1 LLKQINVS
9 SSRESGSIGSREMK
23 KNTSCRLLRFVV
35 ISAFVT
41 GLAACATTS
50 PKKQLV
56 QEPAS
61 GAQQA
66 EAQRQA
72 NAVTVKT
79 LKRKVAIGRFSN
91 ETRYGKTFQVD
102 ANNDPLGKQASDM
115 LATRLVSSQKFLVF
129 ERPDIDKVAAEQTIT
144 HESGLIGV
152 DALIIG
158 SVTEFGRSTT
168 GKSGFLSATKV
179 QTAHAKVEIRIV
191 DVRTGYVF
199 FTASGTGDANTE
211 SGEIAGFGSKADY
224 DASLNDRAIGAAIS
238 DVQSAL
244 ISKLEERPWRTDILK
259 VDGRQ
264 LYMSGGSRQGL
275 KVGDT
280 LAILHQG
287 EQVKSAQTGFDITL
301 PPQVVGQIR
310 IVSLFGDNET
320 NEGAV
325 AQILSGDVSD
335 AQRRSLYISE
345 L

>member
-1 LLKQINVS
+1 MD
-9 SSRESGSIGSREMK
+9 MK
-23 KNTSCRLLRFVV
+23 KRAQRAWVMLGIGAAV
-35 ISAFVT
+35 AT
-41 GLAACATTS
+41 GLVAGCATTA
-50 PKKQLV
+50 PQQQQV
-56 QEPAS
+56 QAPVSA
-61 GAQQA
+61 AQQA

-72 NAVTVKT
+72 AVVVVRT

-115 LATRLVSSQKFLVF
+115 LATRLVASQKFLVF
-129 ERPDIDKVAAEQTIT
+129 ERPDLEKIEAEQSIT
-144 HESGLIGV
+144 RESGLIGV
-152 DALIIG
+152 DALLIG

-199 FTASGTGDANTE
+199 FTGSGTGDASTE

-238 DVQSAL
+238 DVQNAL
-244 ISKLEERPWRTDILK
+244 ISKLDERPWRTDILK
-259 VDGRQ
+259 VVGRQ
-264 LYMSGGSRQGL
+264 LYISGGSRQGL

-280 LAILHQG
+280 LGIWRQG
-287 EQVKSAQTGFDITL
+287 EQVKSGQTGFNITL
-301 PPQVVGQIR
+301 PAKVVGQIR
-310 IVSLFGDNET
+310 VVGLFGDNET

-325 AQILSGDVSD
+325 AEILSGEVSD
-335 AQRRSLYISE
+335 AQKSGLFVSDTKE
-345 L
+345 